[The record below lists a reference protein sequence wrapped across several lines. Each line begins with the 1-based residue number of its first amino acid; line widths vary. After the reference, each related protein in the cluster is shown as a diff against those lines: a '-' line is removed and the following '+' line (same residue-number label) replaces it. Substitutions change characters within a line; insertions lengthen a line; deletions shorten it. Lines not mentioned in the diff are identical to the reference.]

1 MTNGKKEVLKVR
13 IVSVSFFVFS
23 MAIFKPFGLGAWQ
36 WKACIHLVALWLLG
50 FLVCLVSEAM
60 VEYLF
65 RMPHTNER
73 GVEYIIRRNLRF
85 QVVNTLLVSLMVCLY
100 RHFMLSSRIEGN
112 RFSLGNFF
120 DTLLIVAFCSFAIGL
135 YWRFK
140 FRSTYLKSELE
151 ETRQFNEQLQKLHQM
166 ADQRAKNVET
176 SLAADAAV
184 VSDEAQQSSAPSQPA
199 DEITL
204 SGSTSE
210 SVTLS
215 IQNLLY
221 VEAVGNY
228 VKVFQWHDGRQQV
241 DMLRTTSKQVEET
254 LAAYPMIVRC
264 HRAFI
269 VNLCQVDEIISKGGA
284 MQLVIK
290 HCNDAL
296 PVSRSNMAGIKEAVK
311 TVLGE

>member
-112 RFSLGNFF
+112 RLSWANFL
-120 DTLLIVAFCSFAIGL
+120 DTLGIVAFSSFAIGI

-140 FRSTYLKSELE
+140 FRSRYLKSELE

-166 ADQRAKNVET
+166 AEQRAKNVET
-176 SLAADAAV
+176 SLAADTAV

-199 DEITL
+199 NEITL

>member
-1 MTNGKKEVLKVR
+1 MTKGKKEVLKVR

-112 RFSLGNFF
+112 RLSWGNFF
-120 DTLLIVAFCSFAIGL
+120 DTLFIVAFCSFAIGL

-166 ADQRAKNVET
+166 AEQRAKNVKT

-210 SVTLS
+210 SVTLR

-269 VNLCQVDEIISKGGA
+269 VNLCQVEEIISKGGA

>member
-112 RFSLGNFF
+112 RLSWANFL
-120 DTLLIVAFCSFAIGL
+120 DTLGIVAFSSFAIGI

-140 FRSTYLKSELE
+140 FRSRYLKSELE

-166 ADQRAKNVET
+166 AEQRAKNVET

-241 DMLRTTSKQVEET
+241 DMLRTTSKLVEET

>member
-112 RFSLGNFF
+112 RLSWANFL
-120 DTLLIVAFCSFAIGL
+120 DTLGIVAFSSFAIGI

-140 FRSTYLKSELE
+140 FRSRYLKSELE

-166 ADQRAKNVET
+166 AEQRAKNVET

-184 VSDEAQQSSAPSQPA
+184 VSDEAQQLSAPSQPA

-210 SVTLS
+210 SVTLR

-241 DMLRTTSKQVEET
+241 DMLRTTSKQVEEK

>member
-50 FLVCLVSEAM
+50 FLVCLVSEPM

-112 RFSLGNFF
+112 RLSWANFL
-120 DTLLIVAFCSFAIGL
+120 DTLGIVAFSSFAIGI

-140 FRSTYLKSELE
+140 FRSRYLKSELE

-166 ADQRAKNVET
+166 AERRAKNVET
-176 SLAADAAV
+176 SLAADAAA

-210 SVTLS
+210 SVTLR

>member
-1 MTNGKKEVLKVR
+1 MTKGKKEVLKVR

-112 RFSLGNFF
+112 RLSWANFL
-120 DTLLIVAFCSFAIGL
+120 DTLGIVAFSSFAIGI

-140 FRSTYLKSELE
+140 FRSRYLKSELE

-166 ADQRAKNVET
+166 AEQRAKNVET

-184 VSDEAQQSSAPSQPA
+184 VSDEAQQSSAPSQLA

>member
-85 QVVNTLLVSLMVCLY
+85 QVVNTLLVSLMVCFY

-112 RFSLGNFF
+112 RLSWANFL
-120 DTLLIVAFCSFAIGL
+120 DTLGIVAFSSFAIGI

-140 FRSTYLKSELE
+140 FRSRYLKSELE

-166 ADQRAKNVET
+166 AEQRAKNVET

-241 DMLRTTSKQVEET
+241 DMLRTTSKLVEEK

>member
-1 MTNGKKEVLKVR
+1 MTKGKKEVLKVR

-166 ADQRAKNVET
+166 EEQRAKNVET

>member
-112 RFSLGNFF
+112 RLSWANFL
-120 DTLLIVAFCSFAIGL
+120 DTLGIVAFSSFAIGI

-140 FRSTYLKSELE
+140 FRSRYLKSELE

-166 ADQRAKNVET
+166 AEQRAKNVET

-254 LAAYPMIVRC
+254 LVAYPMIVRC

>member
-112 RFSLGNFF
+112 RLSWANFL
-120 DTLLIVAFCSFAIGL
+120 DTLGIVAFSSFAIGI

-140 FRSTYLKSELE
+140 FRSRYLKSELE

-166 ADQRAKNVET
+166 AEQRAKNVET

-210 SVTLS
+210 SVTLR

>member
-112 RFSLGNFF
+112 RLSWANFL
-120 DTLLIVAFCSFAIGL
+120 DTLGIVAFSSFAIGI

-140 FRSTYLKSELE
+140 FRSRYLKSELE

-166 ADQRAKNVET
+166 AEQRAKNVET
-176 SLAADAAV
+176 SLAADAVV

-210 SVTLS
+210 SVTLC

>member
-112 RFSLGNFF
+112 RLSWANFL
-120 DTLLIVAFCSFAIGL
+120 DTLGIVAFSSFAIGI

-140 FRSTYLKSELE
+140 FRSRYLKSELE

-166 ADQRAKNVET
+166 AEQRAKNVET
-176 SLAADAAV
+176 SLAATATV

-241 DMLRTTSKQVEET
+241 DMLRTTSKQVEEK

>member
-112 RFSLGNFF
+112 RLSWANFL
-120 DTLLIVAFCSFAIGL
+120 DTLGIVAFSSFAIGI

-140 FRSTYLKSELE
+140 FRSRYLKSELE

-166 ADQRAKNVET
+166 AEQRVKNVET

-210 SVTLS
+210 SVTLC

>member
-100 RHFMLSSRIEGN
+100 RHFMLSNRIEGN

-166 ADQRAKNVET
+166 AEQRAKNVET

-228 VKVFQWHDGRQQV
+228 VKVFQWHDGRQRV

>member
-65 RMPHTNER
+65 RMPHTNKR

-112 RFSLGNFF
+112 RLSWANFL
-120 DTLLIVAFCSFAIGL
+120 DTLGIVAFSSFAIGI

-140 FRSTYLKSELE
+140 FRSRYLKSELE

-166 ADQRAKNVET
+166 AEQRAKNVET

-210 SVTLS
+210 SVTLR

>member
-50 FLVCLVSEAM
+50 FLVVSEAM

-112 RFSLGNFF
+112 RLSWANFL
-120 DTLLIVAFCSFAIGL
+120 DTLGIVAFSSFAIGI

-140 FRSTYLKSELE
+140 FRSRYLKSELE

-166 ADQRAKNVET
+166 AEQRAKNVET
-176 SLAADAAV
+176 SLAATATV

>member
-112 RFSLGNFF
+112 RLSWANFL
-120 DTLLIVAFCSFAIGL
+120 DTLGIVAFSSFAIGI

-140 FRSTYLKSELE
+140 FRSRYLKSELE

-166 ADQRAKNVET
+166 AEQRAKNVET
-176 SLAADAAV
+176 SFAADAAV

-210 SVTLS
+210 SVTLC

>member
-112 RFSLGNFF
+112 RLSWANFL
-120 DTLLIVAFCSFAIGL
+120 DTLGIVAFSSFAIGI

-140 FRSTYLKSELE
+140 FRSRYLKSELE

-166 ADQRAKNVET
+166 AEQRAKNVET

-184 VSDEAQQSSAPSQPA
+184 VSDEAQQSSAPLQPA

-210 SVTLS
+210 SVTLR

-228 VKVFQWHDGRQQV
+228 VKVFQWHDGRQRV

>member
-120 DTLLIVAFCSFAIGL
+120 DTLLIVAFCSFAVGL

-166 ADQRAKNVET
+166 AEQRAKNVET

>member
-1 MTNGKKEVLKVR
+1 MTKGKKEVLKVR
-13 IVSVSFFVFS
+13 IVSVSFIVFS

-50 FLVCLVSEAM
+50 FLVCLVSEAT

-112 RFSLGNFF
+112 RLSLGNFF

-166 ADQRAKNVET
+166 AEQRAKNVET

-210 SVTLS
+210 SVTLC

-241 DMLRTTSKQVEET
+241 DMLRTTSKQVEEK

>member
-166 ADQRAKNVET
+166 AGQRAKNVET

-210 SVTLS
+210 SVTLR

-228 VKVFQWHDGRQQV
+228 VKVFQWHDGRQRV

>member
-1 MTNGKKEVLKVR
+1 MVIL
-13 IVSVSFFVFS
+13 IVTGFFVVLAACFTFWLPS
-23 MAIFKPFGLGAWQ
+23 FIMTGKRQTLDEALAWQ
-36 WKACIHLVALWLLG
+36 SA
-50 FLVCLVSEAM
+50 
-60 VEYLF
+60 
-65 RMPHTNER
+65 
-73 GVEYIIRRNLRF
+73 
-85 QVVNTLLVSLMVCLY
+85 
-100 RHFMLSSRIEGN
+100 
-112 RFSLGNFF
+112 
-120 DTLLIVAFCSFAIGL
+120 FAIGI

-140 FRSTYLKSELE
+140 FRSRYLKSELE

-166 ADQRAKNVET
+166 AEQRAKNVET

>member
-36 WKACIHLVALWLLG
+36 WKACIHLGALWLLG

-112 RFSLGNFF
+112 RLSWANFL
-120 DTLLIVAFCSFAIGL
+120 DTLGIVAFSSFAIGI

-140 FRSTYLKSELE
+140 FRSRYLKSELE

-166 ADQRAKNVET
+166 AEQRAKNVET

-254 LAAYPMIVRC
+254 LVAYPMIVRC

>member
-73 GVEYIIRRNLRF
+73 GVEYIIHRNLRF

-166 ADQRAKNVET
+166 AEQRAKNVET
-176 SLAADAAV
+176 SLAATATA

-228 VKVFQWHDGRQQV
+228 VKVFQWHDGRQRV

>member
-1 MTNGKKEVLKVR
+1 MTNGKKEILKVR
-13 IVSVSFFVFS
+13 LLSVSFFIIT
-23 MAIFKPFGLGAWQ
+23 MAIFKPFGLSAWQ
-36 WKACIHLVALWLLG
+36 WSIYVHLAALWLLG
-50 FLVCLVSEAM
+50 FLMCLISEI
-60 VEYLF
+60 VVKYVF
-65 RMPHTNER
+65 RMPQSYER

-85 QVVNTLLVSLMVCLY
+85 QFVNTLLVSLMLCLY
-100 RHFMLSSRIEGN
+100 RHFFLSSRIEGN
-112 RFSLGNFF
+112 KLSLTNFF
-120 DTLLIVAFCSFAIGL
+120 DTVLIVMACSFAIGI

-140 FRSTYLKSELE
+140 FRSRYLKSELE
-151 ETRQFNEQLQKLHQM
+151 ETRLLNEHLQKLHQK
-166 ADQRAKNVET
+166 AEQRAKEAE
-176 SLAADAAV
+176 SALAADAATARNEAEQMSV
-184 VSDEAQQSSAPSQPA
+184 PEASDI
-199 DEITL
+199 ITL
-204 SGSTSE
+204 TGSTSE
-210 SVTLS
+210 SVTLQ

-228 VKVFQWHDGRQQV
+228 VKVFQWHDGQQRV